1 MRYARILPPRLLP
14 PRQAPAAV
22 LPLLLLSATIL
33 WYAFAS
39 TARADPGPD
48 EPPTPVAT
56 VVIPVVA
63 TVVAGESVVTP
74 VTGVAEATTGS
85 AQPDADGG
93 GGAGSLFSGVR
104 GGFIGAGIA
113 LGVVLALT
121 AVVRGARSIL
131 RRSR

>member
-1 MRYARILPPRLLP
+1 MLYARILPPRLLP
-14 PRQAPAAV
+14 PRQAPVAV

-33 WYAFAS
+33 WCAS
-39 TARADPGPD
+39 ASAARADPGPD

-56 VVIPVVA
+56 VVTPVVEG
-63 TVVAGESVVTP
+63 VNPVEEVVTP

-93 GGAGSLFSGVR
+93 GGSGSLFAGVR

-113 LGVVLALT
+113 VGVVLALT
-121 AVVRGARSIL
+121 AAVRGARSIL
-131 RRSR
+131 RRSS